1 EADGDGDLGRVLES
15 IAGAGLSTL
24 LAREHPQVA
33 AVILAHLD
41 AGRAAEALVGLT
53 DEQQADLLDRVAR
66 LDRIPSE
73 LQSELG
79 LVLKGEIQDAVR
91 PEGAAVGGPRT
102 VAEILNCVD
111 KPVEERLLGRFDE
124 SDGDLGQTI
133 RTLMFT
139 FEDCIKLEQRSLQ
152 TLLKEVSRE
161 DLLLALKT
169 ATPALLEKI
178 LANVSSRAAEILRED
193 LAAMGAVRV
202 SDVEAAQ
209 AHHRRAAG
217 AGGGRQGR
225 DRIEGQGRCPRLRR
239 LRASSRCVRR
249 SRPATTVSVR
259 SPWSGAPRTA
269 TRRAPASSR
278 TWRRAGARR
287 RRAERPS
294 RRRIRRWWRAR
305 RSSSKHTSAASRTA
319 APGPRPACAIAS
331 RRSPMRSPR
340 SSASARRFATGC
352 RERSS
357 IWRSTSRAASSSA
370 RSRSTAISGSS

>member
-1 EADGDGDLGRVLES
+1 MITATGAGKAAVLLVSLGPEVAGEVMRHLDEGDRLKVVQALSRVRTVDPEQVEKVGKELAESLDAAKGLRIDGRHFARTVVEHALGDEGRKGGELLAALEREADGDGDLGRVLES

-209 AHHRRAAG
+209 A
-217 AGGGRQGR
+217 
-225 DRIEGQGRCPRLRR
+225 RIIAVLRE
-239 LRASSRCVRR
+239 LEADGKV
-249 SRPATTVSVR
+249 V
-259 SPWSGAPRTA
+259 
-269 TRRAPASSR
+269 
-278 TWRRAGARR
+278 
-287 RRAERPS
+287 
-294 RRRIRRWWRAR
+294 
-305 RSSSKHTSAASRTA
+305 
-319 APGPRPACAIAS
+319 IAS
-331 RRSPMRSPR
+331 K
-340 SSASARRFATGC
+340 GK
-352 RERSS
+352 
-357 IWRSTSRAASSSA
+357 
-370 RSRSTAISGSS
+370 GDVLV